1 MGQRPDDSVRLRFS
15 SFFRSVIIE
24 LDKEAYGPDNHL
36 TEWHRG
42 KNTEDIDGFTVR
54 YHLYVCMY
62 VLYVGMYICM

>member
-1 MGQRPDDSVRLRFS
+1 MRLRFS

-54 YHLYVCMY
+54 YHLCVCVYVSMCVCMIIIIYVCM
-62 VLYVGMYICM
+62 